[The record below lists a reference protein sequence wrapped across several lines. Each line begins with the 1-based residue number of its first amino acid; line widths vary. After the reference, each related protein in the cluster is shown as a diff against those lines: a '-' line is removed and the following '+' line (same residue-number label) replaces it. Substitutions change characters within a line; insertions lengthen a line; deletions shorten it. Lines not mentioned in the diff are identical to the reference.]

1 MNRLRKEYPPATE
14 TIRMPIYDLVLVQGS
29 AATAA
34 NRSDHIIPL
43 PDARAKDFGI
53 PFTGFVCPVVSLYGS
68 LNLIQ
73 AMFDHVKHLHCF
85 SYLPLDQP
93 R

>member
-14 TIRMPIYDLVLVQGS
+14 TIRMPVSDLILVQGS

-34 NRSDHIIPL
+34 NRPDHIIPL

-53 PFTGFVCPVVSLYGS
+53 PFTGFVCPVVRPDGS
-68 LNLIQ
+68 FNLI
-73 AMFDHVKHLHCF
+73 
-85 SYLPLDQP
+85 
-93 R
+93 